1 VIGEV
6 FDTLYTLG
14 WALLAWITVLAV
26 VVTVVGYAVVAAVSG
41 GWRALR
47 RPHSAMAFDR
57 PSLEGPIPPQSAA
70 MERPAGRRRGFSR
83 NHPRTGLRSPHR
95 ASSQGDRMTDLV
107 AATAAITNLYRT
119 IGAHLAEARQQRGV
133 RQSDLAI
140 AVGLT
145 RASIAN
151 IENGNQ
157 KVQLHTLIA
166 AAQALGLDPAD
177 LVSEALQGGAPLVQ
191 PLPGG
196 QREAA
201 LLTRRLVAARD
212 HIDALLTHLQDEQP

>member
-1 VIGEV
+1 
-6 FDTLYTLG
+6 
-14 WALLAWITVLAV
+14 
-26 VVTVVGYAVVAAVSG
+26 
-41 GWRALR
+41 
-47 RPHSAMAFDR
+47 
-57 PSLEGPIPPQSAA
+57 
-70 MERPAGRRRGFSR
+70 
-83 NHPRTGLRSPHR
+83 
-95 ASSQGDRMTDLV
+95 MTDLV
-107 AATAAITNLYRT
+107 AATAAITNLYRA
-119 IGAHLAEARQQRGV
+119 IGAHIAEARQQLGV
-133 RQSDLAI
+133 RKSDLAL

-157 KVQLHTLIA
+157 KIQVHTLIA

-177 LVSEALQGGAPLVQ
+177 LITQAIDGSAPIVE

-212 HIDALLTHLQDEQP
+212 HIDALLTHLKDE